1 MRFSTV
7 RIRRIA
13 AAGIGLAVAAGL
25 APGAGAPG
33 ALAETGKP
41 PRFASLRSDT
51 VHVRVGP
58 GQEFP
63 IKWTYKRPGLP
74 VQILIEAENWR
85 YVKDAD
91 GDEGWVHHG
100 GLSGRRMAVITG
112 ATRTLR
118 RAPAEGAE
126 PVARLE
132 PGVIARL
139 EKCDRAWCRVAA
151 GGHRG
156 WLKHGEFWGIVPG
169 ERID

>member
-1 MRFSTV
+1 MRPLRPRV
-7 RIRRIA
+7 RLA
-13 AAGIGLAVAAGL
+13 AALALLAAGAAL
-25 APGAGAPG
+25 PALVPAAPAR
-33 ALAETGKP
+33 AEAAKP
-41 PRFASLRSDT
+41 PRFASLRGET

-74 VQILIEAENWR
+74 VQILVEAENWR
-85 YVKDAD
+85 FIKDSE

-100 GLSGRRMAVITG
+100 GLTGRRTAVVTG
-112 ATRTLR
+112 AVRVLR

-139 EKCDRAWCRVAA
+139 EKCDRAWCRVTA

-156 WLKHGEFWGIVPG
+156 WLKHGEFWGILPG
-169 ERID
+169 ERIE